1 MSTVTEALAELGITP
16 GSKDAME
23 IMADD
28 YILAFKTAS
37 SQTKPADYI
46 VCQECVTEHSAA
58 VNSGTQDKN
67 YIRKGT
73 ATLKTSAQR
82 TFSITGDRKHGDP
95 WQDWV
100 FGLDMAFGTGAS
112 VITDYVWFN
121 IYTGEGE
128 TGRASVIVQ
137 SDAANGAGN
146 SAGFTVNVNGVAKPK
161 AYTYSAT

>member
-1 MSTVTEALAELGITP
+1 MTVTEALAELGITP
-16 GSKDAME
+16 GTKEAQA
-23 IMADD
+23 IMSDD
-28 YILAFKTAS
+28 YMLAFKTANT
-37 SQTKPADYI
+37 QTKPGDYI
-46 VCQECVTEHSAA
+46 VCQACVTEHSAA

-67 YIRKGT
+67 YIRQGT
-73 ATLKTSAQR
+73 ATIKTSAQR
-82 TFSITGDRKHGDP
+82 TFSITGDRQTGDP

-161 AYTYSAT
+161 KYTYSAT